1 MVMIDFQQFH
11 FALTAGTL
19 ERVITKRQGDAFAP
33 SVQRQQKFVFAFMDG
48 KVELILFDMF
58 SGIDTII
65 ADLFEILFRDM
76 LNQPVD
82 EVHSR

>member
-1 MVMIDFQQFH
+1 MVIIDFQQFH
-11 FALTAGTL
+11 FGFTAGTL
-19 ERVITKRQGDAFAP
+19 ERIITKRQGDAFAP
-33 SVQRQQKFVFAFMDG
+33 SVQGQQKFMFAFMDG
-48 KVELILFDMF
+48 KVEFILFDMF